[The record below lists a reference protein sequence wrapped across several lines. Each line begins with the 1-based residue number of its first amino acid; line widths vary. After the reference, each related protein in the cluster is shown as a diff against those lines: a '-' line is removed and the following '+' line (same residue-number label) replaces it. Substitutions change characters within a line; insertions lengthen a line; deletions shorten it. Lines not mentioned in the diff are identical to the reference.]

1 MASYSFVTEWRLE
14 APIERVFELL
24 NDATAWPEWWPGVIS
39 IDEIRPPTDRN
50 GVGRVL
56 RSTFRGKLPFRL
68 TFDMTV
74 EEVVRPTSLAGRAR
88 GELDGVG
95 RWTLSQEGS
104 DTLVRYDWNIR
115 TTRWW
120 MNLLAPMAA
129 GAFKS
134 NHDYIMRNGMSGICR
149 RLGVASGS
157 CVWVAG
163 SA

>member
-95 RWTLSQEGS
+95 GGPSARKAQGRWFA
-104 DTLVRYDWNIR
+104 
-115 TTRWW
+115 TT
-120 MNLLAPMAA
+120 
-129 GAFKS
+129 GT
-134 NHDYIMRNGMSGICR
+134 SGR
-149 RLGVASGS
+149 PGG
-157 CVWVAG
+157 G
-163 SA
+163 